1 MRSNERERE
10 NGFLVVNK
18 PPGVTS
24 HDVVDRVRKRFRY
37 RRVGH
42 AGTLDPTAEG
52 VLVLGLG
59 RKATR
64 NLGNLMVD
72 EKEYRAVMVLG
83 VRTDSQDAA
92 GTVVERGDWHAITEA
107 DVGRALERFRG
118 VQLQV
123 PPMHS
128 ALKYGGKP
136 LYKLAREGKV
146 VPRKARSVHV
156 YEIELLDFM
165 PPEVRLRLRCSKG
178 TYVRTIC
185 SDIGDALGCG
195 AYLKSL
201 VRTRS
206 GRFTLDGALPLETV
220 LGMSTGDLAEK
231 MIPVESSQGP
241 GSRIRESTGK

>member
-42 AGTLDPTAEG
+42 AGTLDPMAEG

-64 NLGNLMVD
+64 NLGNFMVD
-72 EKEYRAVMVLG
+72 EKEYHAVMVLG

-92 GTVVERGDWHAITEA
+92 GTVVGRGDWHPVTEA

-118 VQLQV
+118 MQLQV

-136 LYKLAREGKV
+136 LYKLAREGRV

-156 YEIELLDFM
+156 YEIELLDFR
-165 PPEVRLRLRCSKG
+165 PPEVRLRMRCSKG

-231 MIPVESSQGP
+231 MIPVESSQEP
-241 GSRIRESTGK
+241 GSGIQGSTGK